1 MGRDTHKTLFE
12 GVVTFEGTMQALRAE
27 KRVKATG
34 VACRLVPTP
43 RELSSTCAL
52 ALSFAHADAESAGI
66 EVEPRSA
73 EDSAEATNSIDVQP
87 QVEADVVDAAL
98 KAFVAVEFP
107 KCGHFAE
114 IVRTKMACVDL

>member
-52 ALSFAHADAESAGI
+52 ALSFAHADRDTVGGALAADGRRYEAAYLYPEDGG
-66 EVEPRSA
+66 EPGPW
-73 EDSAEATNSIDVQP
+73 QP
-87 QVEADVVDAAL
+87 
-98 KAFVAVEFP
+98 
-107 KCGHFAE
+107 
-114 IVRTKMACVDL
+114 